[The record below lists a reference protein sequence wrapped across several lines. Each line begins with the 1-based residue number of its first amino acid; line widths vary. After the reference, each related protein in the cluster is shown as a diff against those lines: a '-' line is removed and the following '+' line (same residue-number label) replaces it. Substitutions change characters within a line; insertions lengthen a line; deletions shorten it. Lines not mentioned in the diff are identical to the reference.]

1 MYMKYMYLVFF
12 YSFDVTESTVH
23 DCVTN
28 VCRLILELED
38 RYVKWPSEEEQ
49 AIEMATFHARSGG
62 YLIRCFFRL
71 LGADFEF

>member
-1 MYMKYMYLVFF
+1 ME
-12 YSFDVTESTVH
+12 ESTVH

-49 AIEMATFHARSGG
+49 AVEMATFHARSGR
-62 YLIRCFFRL
+62 YLLQFVLVIKL
-71 LGADFEF
+71 